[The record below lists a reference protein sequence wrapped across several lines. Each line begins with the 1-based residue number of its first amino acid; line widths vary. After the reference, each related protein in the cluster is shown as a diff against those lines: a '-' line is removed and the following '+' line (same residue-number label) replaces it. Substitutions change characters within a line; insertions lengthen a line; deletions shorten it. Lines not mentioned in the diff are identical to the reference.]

1 MKPEITITAMKPEH
15 LPQVMAI
22 EKKSFPVPWS
32 EITYYREITEN
43 PYANYIVAMVGEEV
57 VGYAGRWLIL
67 DESHITNI
75 AVSPGWRRQG
85 VARKLMEHMLRASV
99 MDGANRMTLEVRRS
113 NAGAQKLYE
122 EFNFSPAGYRRGYYT
137 DNNEDALIMW
147 QNDIAAYLG
156 RKEQADGKDTGN

>member
-85 VARKLMEHMLRASV
+85 VARKLMEHMLRASL

-113 NAGAQKLYE
+113 NTGAQKLYE
-122 EFNFSPAGYRRGYYT
+122 GFDFSAAGYRRGYYT